1 MPSLLKA
8 IILERIIINHAVH
21 QLRIFASN
29 IVYLPESSVAV
40 LCVIS
45 RLGTGDFLNEQWALN
60 RKRAMPFSPKSDKQ
74 KVFTEYFG
82 CDVKCLAKTFD

>member
-8 IILERIIINHAVH
+8 IILERKIINHVVH

-45 RLGTGDFLNEQWALN
+45 RLGAGDSEQWALN
-60 RKRAMPFSPKSDKQ
+60 RKRAVSFSPKSDKQ